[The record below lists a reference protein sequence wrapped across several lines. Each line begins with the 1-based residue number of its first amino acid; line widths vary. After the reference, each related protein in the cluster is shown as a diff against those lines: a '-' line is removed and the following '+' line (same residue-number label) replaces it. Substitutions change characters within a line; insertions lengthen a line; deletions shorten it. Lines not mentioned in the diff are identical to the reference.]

1 MTKAIDVSKEKL
13 NQHFLSFS
21 LKRHIH
27 LLYSANYPGL
37 YLVELVYL
45 VIGSVGHLCVQ
56 DKGHLNM
63 QSELDCKLAP
73 GLAKFL
79 NLPRSV
85 YLFGVSAAINEK
97 SCLKLSKS
105 RRMFIELTS
114 SAEAAWVQEVSDPS
128 RAQGQICLCDLPP
141 SACQLCP
148 HSGTPPGFKC
158 RQQDHHTLMQQC
170 PRDRELCLPLSLF

>member
-13 NQHFLSFS
+13 NQRFISSS

-27 LLYSANYPGL
+27 LVYSANYPGL
-37 YLVELVYL
+37 YSVELYL

-56 DKGHLNM
+56 DKGHPNM

-73 GLAKFL
+73 GLAVFL

-85 YLFGVSAAINEK
+85 YLFGVSAATNEK
-97 SCLKLSKS
+97 ICLKLSKS
-105 RRMFIELTS
+105 KRMFIELTS
-114 SAEAAWVQEVSDPS
+114 SAEAVWVQEVSDPS

-148 HSGTPPGFKC
+148 HNGMLPGFKGW
-158 RQQDHHTLMQQC
+158 QQDHHTLMRQC
-170 PRDRELCLPLSLF
+170 PWDREFCPPLSLF